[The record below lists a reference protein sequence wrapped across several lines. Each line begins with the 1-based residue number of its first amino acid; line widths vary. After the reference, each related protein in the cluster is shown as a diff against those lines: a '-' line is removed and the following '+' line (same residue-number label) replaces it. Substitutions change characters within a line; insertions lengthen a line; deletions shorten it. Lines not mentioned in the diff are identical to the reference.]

1 MVSRHKP
8 GVGSLGNVERLK
20 MGLCVYA
27 FMVRLVRVKWFEL
40 NSLCV
45 IAGSPVESVVRAW
58 ALVSGLQRGDAALD
72 GRSGAVRTF

>member
-1 MVSRHKP
+1 
-8 GVGSLGNVERLK
+8 

-27 FMVRLVRVKWFEL
+27 FMVRLVRVAWFEL

-45 IAGSPVESVVRAW
+45 IAGLVVEGVVRAW
-58 ALVSGLQRGDAALD
+58 ALVSGLQWGDVALD